1 MWPWWIDV
9 MLTAGAV
16 GVAAYAL
23 VLLKFN
29 RLTRGLNN
37 LD

>member
-1 MWPWWIDV
+1 MWPWWIGV
-9 MLTAGAV
+9 MLTTGAI
-16 GVAAYAL
+16 GVVAYAL

>member
-1 MWPWWIDV
+1 MWPWWIDI

-16 GVAAYAL
+16 SVVAYAL